1 MGVVKASDGGA
12 AMDVLRKN
20 NLDVFYLEPM
30 ASTSLSAKF
39 AAILSRISQKDLVIF
54 SRQLSV
60 LISSNLPIIRALRII
75 GDQTTNRSLADICR
89 SIAMDVEG
97 GSSFSAAL
105 EKFPRQ
111 FDRLYSSVVRA
122 GETSGNLQQS
132 LDYLADHLEKA
143 YELQRKIKGALMYPG
158 FVLLAFV
165 AIFFFLSVKVLPQ
178 LTDIIK
184 ESGVALPWTTK
195 VVIVIS
201 DFMEKNWW
209 IVLIMIVFGVGGTI
223 YYFRT
228 DEGRKNF
235 DTMILSFPVIGV
247 LIRYAYIARFA
258 ENLKMLLKQ
267 GVSIIDSFKIM
278 ADVMDNEIYRRI
290 ILKMMQSVERGKS
303 MTESMY
309 EDERAFPR
317 MIPQMIKIGEE
328 AGRTVEIL
336 DNIDNFYTREV
347 DNMASNMTSL
357 IEPLLIMVLGVGAGI
372 LVAAIIMPIY
382 DMASSM

>member
-75 GDQTTNRSLADICR
+75 GDQTPNRSLADICR
-89 SIAMDVEG
+89 SISMDVEG